1 MSCPSTRTETKT
13 VADALADYELSIH
26 DSSEN
31 DSSHDSQYHLLSKR
45 IMELPNCLAEFRQLK
60 YSIEEE
66 NSDVTL
72 DNEIELH

>member
-1 MSCPSTRTETKT
+1 MSCSSTRTETKT

-45 IMELPNCLAEFRQLK
+45 IMELPNC
-60 YSIEEE
+60 
-66 NSDVTL
+66 
-72 DNEIELH
+72 